1 MLDYFMATVIFMVAM
16 AAIQEEWLLK
26 YHLGY
31 HGRFWTLAITLGL
44 FVAYLLSAAALI
56 VMIGSLNLFP
66 FEPPGSYIFLTIAT
80 VFLSLF
86 LWLAQW
92 IILRQQEP
100 TPRIFAALN
109 TAVAVLA
116 YLLVVRLNI
125 NHLDIAGDL
134 IKGWKTAIIFAISGA
149 ATGAVTSKAL
159 DFYCQRQEQ
168 RLLRL
173 EREAQ
178 KKSEQDESNEED

>member
-31 HGRFWTLAITLGL
+31 HGRFWTLATVLGL

-56 VMIGSLNLFP
+56 VMIVSLNLFL
-66 FEPPGSYIFLTIAT
+66 FESPGNYIFLTIAT

-86 LWLAQW
+86 LWLPQW
-92 IILRQQEP
+92 IILRQQES

-109 TAVAVLA
+109 TAVVILA
-116 YLLVVRLNI
+116 YLLVVWLNI
-125 NHLDIAGDL
+125 SRLDIAGDL
-134 IKGWKTAIIFAISGA
+134 IKGWKTAIGFAISGA
-149 ATGAVTSKAL
+149 ATGAITSKAL
-159 DFYCQRQEQ
+159 DFYCQRTEQ
-168 RLLRL
+168 RLLRD
-173 EREAQ
+173 REALNQ
-178 KKSEQDESNEED
+178 SEPDDLDEED

>member
-1 MLDYFMATVIFMVAM
+1 MLDYFMATVIFFVVM
-16 AAIQEEWLLK
+16 ALIQDEWLLK

-31 HGRFWTLAITLGL
+31 HGRFWTLAIIVGL
-44 FVAYLLSAAALI
+44 FVAYLLSAVVLI

-66 FEPPGSYIFLTIAT
+66 FESPGSYILLTIAIF
-80 VFLSLF
+80 FLSLF

-92 IILRQQEP
+92 IILRLQES
-100 TPRIFAALN
+100 TPRIFAAFN

-116 YLLVVRLNI
+116 YLLVVWLNI
-125 NHLDIAGDL
+125 SRLDIAGDL
-134 IKGWKTAIIFAISGA
+134 IKGWKTAIVFAISGA

-168 RLLRL
+168 RLLRQ
-173 EREAQ
+173 REVHEE
-178 KKSEQDESNEED
+178 SELDELDEED